1 LDIGALKNSLVGES
15 ERRMRQAT
23 QVIDAFGECLVWCDE
38 IEKSLAGSKSSGET
52 DAGTTAAMLGH
63 LLLWLQE
70 TRSPVLVMATAN
82 NISQLPPEFLRA
94 GRFDSIFFV
103 DLPAQSER
111 VEIIRIMNR
120 KYHTNIPDDYAEKL
134 QGYTGSE
141 IEQIAKDSLF
151 DGLEPAMESVIPLS
165 KTMREET
172 NVLRDWAKNR
182 ARFANASQDEAMAQ
196 RKVHVARS

>member
-1 LDIGALKNSLVGES
+1 
-15 ERRMRQAT
+15 
-23 QVIDAFGECLVWCDE
+23 
-38 IEKSLAGSKSSGET
+38 
-52 DAGTTAAMLGH
+52 
-63 LLLWLQE
+63 
-70 TRSPVLVMATAN
+70 MATAN

-103 DLPAQSER
+103 DLPAESER

-120 KYHTNIPDDYAEKL
+120 KYHTNIPENYAEKL

-165 KTMREET
+165 KTMREEM
-172 NVLRDWAKNR
+172 NALRDWAKNR
-182 ARFANASQDEAMAQ
+182 ARFANASQEEATAQ
-196 RKVHVARS
+196 RKVHVARG